1 MRAKINSGGGLLIN
15 MEGYDTFFQLISGSK
30 QIVVPNNK
38 RMVSK
43 IYAFF
48 LDNDAQTNR
57 YKDTFRSCIQGS
69 GVAGVG
75 IGRPRDENI
84 MMYEAEQNG
93 QNGATQTSDPKTT
106 KRWQYWDAH
115 PGLLSY

>member
-1 MRAKINSGGGLLIN
+1 MKSYRISKPRLNCEMLTISQSYAAAMRAKINSGGGLLIN
-15 MEGYDTFFQLISGSK
+15 MEGYDTFFQLIKGSK

-57 YKDTFRSCIQGS
+57 YKDTYRSCVQGS

-75 IGRPRDENI
+75 LGR
-84 MMYEAEQNG
+84 A
-93 QNGATQTSDPKTT
+93 KT
-106 KRWQYWDAH
+106 
-115 PGLLSY
+115 